1 MAGDMGAVCCGLCR
15 ETWHLSQDMNELE
28 LRIHREIAEKGD
40 IPFSRFM
47 GLALYETDLG
57 YYETQREVGR
67 EGDFYTNVS
76 VGSLYGELLGFQ
88 FADWLSEI
96 EGPVQLV
103 EAGAHDGRLAGDI
116 LSYLRDWR
124 QDLYKRTELVLLEP
138 SPTRLRWQQAMLD
151 AFEDKV
157 KWGHDEGEP
166 FRGVFYA
173 NELLDAVPVD
183 RLVWDADRE
192 QWAQSYVKLEAGKF
206 KCSIRSGAQINW
218 LDSHAVFPDSS
229 FKNWG
234 LLPDGY
240 VMVLPLGGH
249 YKLWDEICGSLAE
262 GKAVTIDYGMEEEDF
277 FEPPRD
283 NGTLRGYHR
292 HRQVDDILE
301 RPGEVDIT
309 ASVNFTSVRRSAQ
322 NWGLECKP
330 LSAQAN
336 FLVSVFEK
344 TLSRPEQFPEWTPE
358 RRRQFQTLVHP
369 EHLGRSFKVFECGR
383 S

>member
-1 MAGDMGAVCCGLCR
+1 
-15 ETWHLSQDMNELE
+15 MNELE
-28 LRIHREIAEKGD
+28 SRIHREIAKKGD

-103 EAGAHDGRLAGDI
+103 EVGAHDGCLANDI

-124 QDLYKRTELVLLEP
+124 QALYKRTELVLLEP
-138 SPTRLRWQQAMLD
+138 SVTRIKWQQAKLD
-151 AFEDKV
+151 KFKDKV
-157 KWGHDEGEP
+157 KWVHGKCEP
-166 FRGVFYA
+166 FRGVFYS

-192 QWAQSYVKLEAGKF
+192 QWAQSYVKLEGGKI
-206 KCSIRSGAQINW
+206 KCSIKSGTEINW
-218 LDSHAVFPDSS
+218 LHSHDVFPDSS
-229 FKNWG
+229 FKNWDM
-234 LLPDGY
+234 LPDGY
-240 VMVLPLGGH
+240 VMVLPLEGR
-249 YKLWDEICGSLAE
+249 YKLWDEICGSLVE

-277 FEPPRD
+277 FEPPRE
-283 NGTLRGYHR
+283 NGTLRGYYR

-301 RPGEVDIT
+301 QPGEVDIT

-322 NWGLECKP
+322 SHGLECKP

-344 TLSRPEQFPEWTPE
+344 TLSQPEQFPEWTPE